1 MECSLRRPSNW
12 RAGPHAQS
20 VAWNWMPGWS
30 SITPPLTASTRT
42 NSILDY
48 ARLMETFGSITSG
61 QMKVR
66 DDENLPF
73 TQTSLALE
81 TSPVFFADV
90 TPKPFDAKAMI
101 TLQRTLESLF
111 ENMTPS
117 ARYGVLPAQD
127 LRGDTALLTRVQV
140 NATSTFARNV
150 DKYDARGLVVA
161 YSLAVVGSA
170 ACILLAVL
178 AVRDMRAVYSNNF
191 STVVRATSGQRCL
204 DQVNNSLLM
213 RGIGVVRNP
222 CRNASPMRISGLA
235 RRGAR
240 SRWRRIIVV
249 GVPAGRGREATRGI
263 GSGGGRGRDRRGE
276 AEPGRRCRER
286 DGCQVAGQLDLGGFL
301 RPDGC
306 HATAWGI

>member
-1 MECSLRRPSNW
+1 
-12 RAGPHAQS
+12 
-20 VAWNWMPGWS
+20 MPRWS

-235 RRGAR
+235 RRGGKVAMETDNSSRSTSR
-240 SRWRRIIVV
+240 SRAGSNKRNRFWWRKGKR
-249 GVPAGRGREATRGI
+249 
-263 GSGGGRGRDRRGE
+263 
-276 AEPGRRCRER
+276 
-286 DGCQVAGQLDLGGFL
+286 
-301 RPDGC
+301 
-306 HATAWGI
+306 